1 MISPDARYYYI
12 NTMAEEAALEDVAHN
27 IDDISTNLRNRGL
40 GVISEA
46 YEQYQKEVA
55 RAEALAHK
63 GEAGLMVMEKI
74 RELELIFAKITQNDI
89 KDLPMFMKDSEA
101 LKKTA
106 AFASLN
112 AQHIRFG
119 DYKESVS
126 MDEFL
131 GAAQR
136 FMNPELEET
145 SENGPEPAPLTDQ
158 KAANELFNSFDW
170 SKLGVM
176 CALSARVLPSQFLYG
191 PLATQRRRLGPRTRN
206 VDDSLGTQ
214 GKTTAQ
220 KVSVEDI
227 HTDPEQSTSH
237 MVRSIYRQLVEKSE
251 DERLS
256 FYVYFLNPHSFA
268 QLVEN
273 LFYISFLVRDGK
285 IRLDSDE
292 NGPYVELLDEDETAD
307 DSEAISHHI
316 ATFDFPTW
324 RRLIEQY
331 NITEPFI
338 THRDV
343 PEDTEPPASP

>member
-1 MISPDARYYYI
+1 
-12 NTMAEEAALEDVAHN
+12 MAEEDLEEVAQN
-27 IDDISTNLRNRGL
+27 IDDISNNLRSRGL

-55 RAEALAHK
+55 RAEALAFK

-74 RELELIFAKITQNDI
+74 RELELIFAKITQNDV

-106 AFASLN
+106 AFAALN
-112 AQHIRFG
+112 AQNIRFG
-119 DYKESVS
+119 DYKESIT
-126 MDEFL
+126 MDEFTT
-131 GAAQR
+131 GAMK
-136 FMNPELEET
+136 FMNPEYEES
-145 SENGPEPAPLTDQ
+145 SERQNDGVVLNDQ
-158 KAANELFNSFDW
+158 KSANELFNSFDW
-170 SKLGVM
+170 SKLGVLF
-176 CALSARVLPSQFLYG
+176 ALSRKMLPSQFLYG

-206 VDDSLGTQ
+206 VDDTIGTQ
-214 GKTTAQ
+214 DKTTAQ

-237 MVRSIYRQLVEKSE
+237 MVRSIYRQLVEKSGE
-251 DERLS
+251 EKLN
-256 FYVYFLNPHSFA
+256 FYIFFLNPHSFA

-292 NGPYVELLDEDETAD
+292 NGPYVDILDEEDTAD
-307 DSEAISHHI
+307 DSVPIAHHI

-324 RRLIEQY
+324 RRLVEKY

-338 THRDV
+338 SHRDV